1 MSYEESLRSVSL
13 DADASLAG
21 YTGVPGVT
29 GSADPNYGKQYR
41 FVKVTGAHQVGLVDD
56 PTDLAIGVMQNKPQ
70 VTGQAATVA
79 IRGISNV
86 MSGDEIEAGDEV
98 TSDDEGRAIPLPDT
112 GDPLVYGIALAAAS
126 DENQLV
132 PVLLRVN

>member
-13 DADASLAG
+13 DADASLAA
-21 YTGVPGVT
+21 YTGVPGAT

-70 VTGQAATVA
+70 VAGQAATVA
-79 IRGISNV
+79 IRGITNV
-86 MSGDEIEAGDEV
+86 ISGGAVDAGDEV
-98 TSDDEGRAIPLPDT
+98 SADATGRGITADGVDD
-112 GDPLVYGIALAAAS
+112 LVYGIALAATTA
-126 DENQLV
+126 ENQLF